1 MIGGFTGFD
10 AILIGIIL
18 ISGLLGMML
27 GVTME
32 ILTIM
37 AFGLAV
43 LIALVALP
51 FLRPLT
57 ADYLPAGVLQDG
69 TLILV
74 VFFLA
79 LIPIWILFYRLA
91 RGIAESGL
99 GPLDKS
105 FGFLFGVARA
115 FLIFGLLFLVATQ
128 FVWTDKRPDWLTQGR
143 MTPIIEAT
151 ADILGDLFLGDIVN
165 GPADDQEKGY
175 TPEQIR
181 DKENLIERSSN

>member
-1 MIGGFTGFD
+1 MIGGFTTFD
-10 AILIGIIL
+10 GLLIGIAL

-79 LIPIWILFYRLA
+79 LIPIWIIFYRMA
-91 RGIAESGL
+91 RGIADSGL

-105 FGFLFGVARA
+105 FGFLFGIGRA

-128 FVWTDKRPDWLTQGR
+128 FVFTDKRPPWLTEGR
-143 MTPIIEAT
+143 VIPIVEPIANW
-151 ADILGDLFLGDIVN
+151 LGSTFLGDIIED
-165 GPADDQEKGY
+165 ARDAQEKGY
-175 TPEQIR
+175 TAQQIR
-181 DKENLIERSSN
+181 DKESLIEQSSK